1 MENKKFYI
9 FKIVLF
15 IILFLIQFYL
25 FGLIIEF
32 WIGRYIGGT
41 GLILILTSYFLVKY
55 VCDMSVVKRFF
66 NIN

>member
-1 MENKKFYI
+1 MENKKIYT

-15 IILFLIQFYL
+15 IILFLIQSYL
-25 FGLIIEF
+25 FGLIV
-32 WIGRYIGGT
+32 GRYIGGI